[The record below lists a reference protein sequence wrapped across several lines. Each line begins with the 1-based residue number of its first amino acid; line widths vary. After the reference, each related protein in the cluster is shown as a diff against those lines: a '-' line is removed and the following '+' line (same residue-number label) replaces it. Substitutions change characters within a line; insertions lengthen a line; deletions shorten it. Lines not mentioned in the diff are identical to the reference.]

1 MSPVHVPLASNWI
14 RYGMVLLVAVTIVSL
29 SVANPGD
36 IGMESTNG
44 TQSYGPFGI
53 DYGSLGWI
61 ESDTWAH
68 GMGYALFTTTL
79 VYAFVA
85 PVQPNHR
92 RLALAVCLA
101 IALGVCIELVQATL
115 LYRDASGLEA
125 LMNTISACLV
135 AVVWWQLRD
144 TLQFGNNNRITS

>member
-1 MSPVHVPLASNWI
+1 MSPVRIPLASNWI

-29 SVANPGD
+29 SVANPDD
-36 IGMESTNG
+36 IGMESTDG

-53 DYGSLGWI
+53 DYGPLGWI

-68 GMGYALFTTTL
+68 GMGYALFTATL
-79 VYAFVA
+79 AYAFVA

-101 IALGVCIELVQATL
+101 IALGVCMELVQAIL
-115 LYRDASGLEA
+115 PYRDASGIEA

-135 AVVWWQLRD
+135 AGVWWQLPD
-144 TLQFGNNNRITS
+144 TIQFGSNNRVPN